1 MRLGLIVLLLA
12 LAIVGVLVKKNLN
25 AEKEA
30 LGTALESAE
39 QISGQKLDIP
49 LDRNANLAE
58 QTQAIQRAVQEQMR
72 SAPAQRSGDWD
83 E

>member
-12 LAIVGVLVKKNLN
+12 LAVVGVLVKKNLN

-72 SAPAQRSGDWD
+72 NAPAQRSSDWD